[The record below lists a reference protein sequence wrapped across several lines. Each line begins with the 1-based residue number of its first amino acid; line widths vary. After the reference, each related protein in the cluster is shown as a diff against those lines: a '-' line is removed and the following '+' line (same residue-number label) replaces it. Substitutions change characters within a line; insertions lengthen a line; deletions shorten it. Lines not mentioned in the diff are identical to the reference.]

1 MQPETR
7 KQVLN
12 RLRRIEGQVRGLALM
27 VEKETYCIDIMTQS
41 NAVKKALT
49 GVEDLLLVNH
59 LTTHVVEQMKGGKE
73 KKAIEEIAKVY
84 KLASH
89 K

>member
-7 KQVLN
+7 KQILN
-12 RLRRIEGQVRGLALM
+12 RLRRIEGQVRGLAQM

-73 KKAIEEIAKVY
+73 KKVVEEIAKVY
-84 KLASH
+84 KLAAH